1 MDDSENKM
9 GMLSFSVN
17 AQNAMTAEKAKK
29 VAALIKG
36 MNEYNC
42 EFAGEAYIQIMEGKT
57 KLYNGKD
64 ALRDLNMYSYFRRK
78 EEEIELAKRAEI
90 ECPLI
95 NEMGLE
101 MGETGAVAEMIED
114 KDLNVDTIVADKG
127 DTAYFVEEYL
137 TIREILFFKKGIDI
151 HRRLTLAMQGDKQAV
166 WKTDWL
172 FRECGL
178 LDFFREFFS
187 VPEYWSEV
195 CRILG

>member
-114 KDLNVDTIVADKG
+114 KDLNVETIVADKG